1 MTSTEFE
8 KIYRQLLLPLS
19 MFALRIIGDTDE
31 TEGLVDEVF
40 MSAWLKIREGHD
52 PDNMKAYL
60 YRAVRNRC
68 LSHLSVQQKKADL
81 EGSQWEDV
89 AEEDIDTSERDA
101 RLWKAIGSLPERCRQ
116 VFLLSKRDELSNK
129 EIAEELGIST
139 KTVENQMTK
148 AYKTLRKA
156 YGLSSSEDKS
166 LTIPLFLLALLA
178 DGIA

>member
-1 MTSTEFE
+1 MTSKEFE

-19 MFALRIIGDTDE
+19 MFALRIIGDVDE

-40 MSAWLKIREGHD
+40 MSAWLKIREGLD

-68 LSHLSVQQKKADL
+68 LSHLSAQQKKADF

-116 VFLLSKRDELSNK
+116 VFLLSKRDDLSNK

-156 YGLSSSEDKS
+156 YGLPSSEDKS
-166 LTIPLFLLALLA
+166 LTIPLFLLVLLA